1 MAKKAH
7 SSVNGELLAEILKW
21 QKQGL
26 DWKDILNR
34 LRPRTVPPGY
44 TYHPWKSGIASSFL
58 VKWKSHF
65 DYNIHV
71 HHHFIG
77 TKVVEESEV
86 DMLRSILAQLEFRHV
101 RKYDESGVP
110 FWTYLHVPEIHS
122 DSGTVF
128 YERED
133 EGHVFLRYT
142 NSITC
147 IILIVCELQHCCFIA
162 CSEDRKLYPEW
173 WSEQNPS

>member
-1 MAKKAH
+1 M
-7 SSVNGELLAEILKW
+7 
-21 QKQGL
+21 
-26 DWKDILNR
+26 
-34 LRPRTVPPGY
+34 
-44 TYHPWKSGIASSFL
+44 
-58 VKWKSHF
+58 
-65 DYNIHV
+65 
-71 HHHFIG
+71 
-77 TKVVEESEV
+77 EESEV

-133 EGHVFLRYT
+133 EEHVFLRYT

-147 IILIVCELQHCCFIA
+147 V
-162 CSEDRKLYPEW
+162 
-173 WSEQNPS
+173 

>member
-1 MAKKAH
+1 MAKKGH
-7 SSVNGELLAEILKW
+7 PGVNGELLGEILKW

-44 TYHPWKSGIASSFL
+44 TYHPWKAGIASSFL
-58 VKWKSHF
+58 VKWKSNL

-77 TKVVEESEV
+77 TKVEEESDV
-86 DMLRSILAQLEFRHV
+86 DMLRSILAQLEFQHV
-101 RKYDESGVP
+101 VRNYDKSGVP
-110 FWTYLHVPEIHS
+110 FRTYLHVPEIHP
-122 DSGTVF
+122 DSGMVF

-133 EGHVFLRYT
+133 EGHVLKVHNFNDML
-142 NSITC
+142 
-147 IILIVCELQHCCFIA
+147 
-162 CSEDRKLYPEW
+162 
-173 WSEQNPS
+173 